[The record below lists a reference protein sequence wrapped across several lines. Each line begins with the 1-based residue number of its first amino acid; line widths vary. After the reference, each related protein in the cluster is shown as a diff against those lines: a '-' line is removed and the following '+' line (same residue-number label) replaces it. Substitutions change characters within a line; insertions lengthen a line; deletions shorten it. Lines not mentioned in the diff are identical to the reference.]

1 MLGEGN
7 EHKATL
13 YVHLQR
19 FGDAVPRYNVFG
31 EFVNRIKI
39 NQEAYFAQNPEAAA
53 QIEEIRR
60 QEALEAEKNDEPLES
75 LPNFQPL
82 QMAEFFRVFV
92 QRIGPLV
99 SAWDVIY
106 NLMTIKDTRD
116 TVTFLSIMSYVIVYQ
131 E

>member
-1 MLGEGN
+1 M
-7 EHKATL
+7 
-13 YVHLQR
+13 
-19 FGDAVPRYNVFG
+19 FG